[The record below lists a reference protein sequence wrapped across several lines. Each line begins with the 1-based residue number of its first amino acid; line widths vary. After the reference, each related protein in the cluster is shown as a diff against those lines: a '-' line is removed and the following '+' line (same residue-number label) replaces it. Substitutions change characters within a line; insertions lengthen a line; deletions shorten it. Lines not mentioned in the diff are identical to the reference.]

1 MQGEYLELVPHE
13 RIVFSFGWEAIDVVS
28 LIPPGSSRV
37 EVTLAADGG
46 GTVMTLRHTG
56 IPPAHAD
63 EHDAGWTHFLPRLA
77 AAAGGA

>member
-1 MQGEYLELVPHE
+1 
-13 RIVFSFGWEAIDVVS
+13 
-28 LIPPGSSRV
+28 
-37 EVTLAADGG
+37 
-46 GTVMTLRHTG
+46 MTLRHTG